1 MRLQWLENDVMN
13 IWTHMRLCAWQAIAL
28 CVLAVASGCATQ
40 SGVTTAVKE
49 QDVVVS
55 SDVQKTFDQAL
66 ELLQAEQ
73 YDTAIT
79 LLNSVIESEKRLSA
93 PYINLAMAYRKIGDD
108 KLAEE
113 NLLKALEIDHTQP
126 VANNELG
133 IIYRKQGRFT
143 DAKKVYVTALSEYP
157 DYLPVIKNLGI
168 LCDIYM
174 RDPQCALEQFE
185 KYQQQDPG
193 DKTIKIWIADLKT
206 RI

>member
-1 MRLQWLENDVMN
+1 MN
-13 IWTHMRLCAWQAIAL
+13 IYIHMRVYIARVVLICLLAAIN
-28 CVLAVASGCATQ
+28 GCATQ
-40 SGVTTAVKE
+40 SGTSAGVKV
-49 QDVVVS
+49 QDVDVS
-55 SDVQKTFDQAL
+55 SDVQRTFDQAL
-66 ELLQAEQ
+66 QLLQEEQ

-79 LLNSVIESEKRLSA
+79 MLKSVVEQEKRLTA
-93 PYINLAMAYRKIGDD
+93 PYINLAMAYRYKGNE

-113 NLLKALEIDHTQP
+113 NLLKALAIDHTQP

-185 KYQQQDPG
+185 KYQQHVPD
-193 DKTIKIWIADLKT
+193 DKTIKVWIADLKA

>member
-1 MRLQWLENDVMN
+1 MYIYRKMHKCIAQLIV
-13 IWTHMRLCAWQAIAL
+13 LCCLAAIN
-28 CVLAVASGCATQ
+28 GCATQ
-40 SGVTTAVKE
+40 PGTSTGKKS

-55 SDVQKTFDQAL
+55 SDVQRTFDQAL
-66 ELLQAEQ
+66 QLLQEKQ

-79 LLNSVIESEKRLSA
+79 LLNSVVEREQRLTA
-93 PYINLAMAYRKIGDD
+93 PYINLAMAYRHKGDD
-108 KLAEE
+108 KQAEE
-113 NLLKALEIDHTQP
+113 NLLKALAIDNTEP

-133 IIYRKQGRFT
+133 IIYRKQGRFK
-143 DAKKVYVTALSEYP
+143 DAKKVYITALSEYP

-185 KYQQQDPG
+185 KYQQQVPD

>member
-1 MRLQWLENDVMN
+1 M
-13 IWTHMRLCAWQAIAL
+13 
-28 CVLAVASGCATQ
+28 CVLTALSGCAAQ
-40 SGVTTAVKE
+40 SGVSRGAKV
-49 QDVVVS
+49 QDVDVS

-66 ELLQAEQ
+66 QLLQEEQ

-79 LLNSVIESEKRLSA
+79 LLNSVIEQEQRLTA
-93 PYINLAMAYRKIGDD
+93 PYINLAMAYRHTGNE

-113 NLLKALEIDHTQP
+113 NLLKALAIDQAQP

-133 IIYRKQGRFT
+133 ILYRKQGRFD
-143 DAKKVYVTALSEYP
+143 DAKKVYINALSEYP

-185 KYQQQDPG
+185 KYQKHVPE
-193 DKTIKIWIADLKT
+193 DKTVKVWIADLKT

>member
-1 MRLQWLENDVMN
+1 MN
-13 IWTHMRLCAWQAIAL
+13 TCTNMHPCIGHIIVICM
-28 CVLAVASGCATQ
+28 LAVFNGCATQ
-40 SGVTTAVKE
+40 SGTSTGSKQQNVA
-49 QDVVVS
+49 VS
-55 SDVQKTFDQAL
+55 SDVQSTFDQAL
-66 ELLQAEQ
+66 KLLQEEQ

-79 LLNSVIESEKRLSA
+79 LLNSVVEREKRLTA
-93 PYINLAMAYRKIGDD
+93 PYINLAMAYRKKGDD
-108 KLAEE
+108 KQAEE
-113 NLLKALEIDHTQP
+113 NLLKALAIDHTQP

-143 DAKKVYVTALSEYP
+143 DAKKVYITALSEYP

-185 KYQQQDPG
+185 KYQQQVPD
-193 DKTIKIWIADLKT
+193 DKTIKVWIADLKA

>member
-1 MRLQWLENDVMN
+1 MN
-13 IWTHMRLCAWQAIAL
+13 FCTNMRLCMGQVIVLCTLAAIN
-28 CVLAVASGCATQ
+28 GCATQ
-40 SGVTTAVKE
+40 SGTSASIKE

-55 SDVQKTFDQAL
+55 SDVQNTFDQAL
-66 ELLQAEQ
+66 KLLQEKQ

-79 LLNSVIESEKRLSA
+79 LLNNVVEREKRLTA
-93 PYINLAMAYRKIGDD
+93 PYINLAMAYRKKGDD
-108 KLAEE
+108 KQAEE
-113 NLLKALEIDHTQP
+113 NLLKALDIDHTQP
-126 VANNELG
+126 VASNELG

-143 DAKKVYVTALSEYP
+143 DAKKVYITTLSEYP

-185 KYQQQDPG
+185 KYQQQVPD
-193 DKTIKIWIADLKT
+193 DKTIKIWIADLKA

>member
-1 MRLQWLENDVMN
+1 MNVYLPVRLHLL
-13 IWTHMRLCAWQAIAL
+13 HIAFICL
-28 CVLAVASGCATQ
+28 LAALNGCAAQ
-40 SGVTTAVKE
+40 SGVSKAAKL
-49 QDVVVS
+49 QDVDVS

-66 ELLQAEQ
+66 QLLQEKQ

-79 LLNSVIESEKRLSA
+79 LLNSVIEQEQRLTA
-93 PYINLAMAYRKIGDD
+93 PYINLAMAYRHTGNE

-113 NLLKALEIDHTQP
+113 NLLKALAIDQAQP

-133 IIYRKQGRFT
+133 ILYRKQGRFD
-143 DAKKVYVTALSEYP
+143 DAKKVYINALSEYP

-185 KYQQQDPG
+185 KYQQHVPE
-193 DKTIKIWIADLKT
+193 DKTVKVWIADLKT

>member
-1 MRLQWLENDVMN
+1 MN
-13 IWTHMRLCAWQAIAL
+13 VYIPVRIHLVHVAIMCLLAAL
-28 CVLAVASGCATQ
+28 SGCATH
-40 SGVTTAVKE
+40 SGVSKASKV
-49 QDVVVS
+49 QHVDVS

-66 ELLQAEQ
+66 QLLQEEQ

-79 LLNSVIESEKRLSA
+79 LLNNVIEQEQRLTA
-93 PYINLAMAYRKIGDD
+93 PYINLAMAYRHKGNE

-113 NLLKALEIDHTQP
+113 NLLKALAIDQAQP

-133 IIYRKQGRFT
+133 ILYRKQGRFE
-143 DAKKVYVTALSEYP
+143 DAKKVYINALSEYP

-185 KYQQQDPG
+185 KYQQYAPE
-193 DKTIKIWIADLKT
+193 DKTVKIWIADLKT

>member
-1 MRLQWLENDVMN
+1 MNVYISSMRIYLV
-13 IWTHMRLCAWQAIAL
+13 HV
-28 CVLAVASGCATQ
+28 VLMCLLAAFSGCATQ
-40 SGVTTAVKE
+40 SGPSGSAKG
-49 QDVVVS
+49 QDVDVS
-55 SDVQKTFDQAL
+55 SDVQKMFDQAL
-66 ELLQAEQ
+66 QLLQEEQ

-79 LLNSVIESEKRLSA
+79 LLNSVIEQEQRLTA
-93 PYINLAMAYRKIGDD
+93 PYINLAMAYRHTGNE

-113 NLLKALEIDHTQP
+113 NLLKALAIDQAQP

-133 IIYRKQGRFT
+133 ILYRKQGRFS
-143 DAKKVYVTALSEYP
+143 DAKKVYINALSEYP

-185 KYQQQDPG
+185 KYQQHVPD
-193 DKTIKIWIADLKT
+193 DKTVKIWIADLKT

>member
-1 MRLQWLENDVMN
+1 MNMRQCIAQVVVMCLLTV
-13 IWTHMRLCAWQAIAL
+13 II
-28 CVLAVASGCATQ
+28 GCATQ
-40 SGVTTAVKE
+40 PGTSTGKKN
-49 QDVVVS
+49 QDIAVS

-66 ELLQAEQ
+66 QLLQQEQ

-79 LLNSVIESEKRLSA
+79 LLNSVVEREKRLTA
-93 PYINLAMAYRKIGDD
+93 PYINLAMAYRHKGDD

-113 NLLKALEIDHTQP
+113 NLLKALAIDSTQP
-126 VANNELG
+126 IANNELG
-133 IIYRKQGRFT
+133 IIYRKQGRFA

-185 KYQQQDPG
+185 KYQQQVPD
-193 DKTIKIWIADLKT
+193 DKTIKVWIADLKA